1 MVAFRQPPYNYLEP
15 EMDEEQEEEIDEPDC
30 MYRMEG
36 GRLVL
41 AGILPKPPPLPPRR
55 RDQDDDHPFAVTYEM
70 FCPELKGGNV
80 YLSDPLFT
88 SRVST
93 LEHPYPFLA
102 AFPSRSCSNLTEE
115 ELNAARDAAAAAG
128 SSSLIKGNPEA
139 DSSAP
144 VASDSS
150 AASDNN

>member
-1 MVAFRQPPYNYLEP
+1 
-15 EMDEEQEEEIDEPDC
+15 MDEEQEEEIDEPDC

-70 FCPELKGGNV
+70 FCRRKAELKDGNV

-93 LEHPYPFLA
+93 LAHP
-102 AFPSRSCSNLTEE
+102 SSNT
-115 ELNAARDAAAAAG
+115 
-128 SSSLIKGNPEA
+128 
-139 DSSAP
+139 P
-144 VASDSS
+144 VI
-150 AASDNN
+150 